1 MRRFIRL
8 CMGECYKT
16 KHTIIPALHIGIPL
30 AGSMVLLLYYR
41 ASGAETIISL
51 STFTQLTGLAFPFIV
66 SLICAC
72 QTALEEGN
80 HFQTFL
86 GGSAGWL
93 CSFWAKCLVLQIAGG
108 MAVLIGIGS
117 FALGATYLLENAALP
132 GRFYMEMAAGVW
144 LGSLIQYPI
153 HLFLNVRFSQSV
165 SMGIG
170 VIQSVLAALLITGLG
185 EGIWQFIP
193 CSWSIRL
200 SAEILKSFLGLGADF
215 EWGIYGLISIGV
227 CAIIS
232 LWFQY
237 RGELASASLQ
247 AE

>member
-41 ASGAETIISL
+41 ASGAETIVSL

-66 SLICAC
+66 SLVCAC
-72 QTALEEGN
+72 QTGLEEGN
-80 HFQTFL
+80 HFQNFL
-86 GGSAGWL
+86 GGSGGWL
-93 CSFWAKCLVLQIAGG
+93 RSFWAKCLVLQIAGG
-108 MAVLIGIGS
+108 LAVVIGMGS
-117 FALGATYLLENAALP
+117 FALGERYLLGNVDIPSVLYVEI
-132 GRFYMEMAAGVW
+132 AAGLW
-144 LGSLIQYPI
+144 LGSLVQYPI
-153 HLFLNVRFSQSV
+153 HLFLNMRFSQSV

-185 EGIWQFIP
+185 EGIWQFLP
-193 CSWSIRL
+193 CSWSIRF
-200 SAEILKSFLGLGADF
+200 SAEILKRFLGLGTDF
-215 EWGIYGLISIGV
+215 GRGIFGLISIGV

-232 LWFQY
+232 LWVQY
-237 RGELASASLQ
+237 RGELAAASIQ

>member
-1 MRRFIRL
+1 MRQFARL

-30 AGSMVLLLYYR
+30 VGSAVLLLYYQF
-41 ASGAETIISL
+41 SEVETIARL
-51 STFTQLTGLAFPFIV
+51 SMFSQLMGLVFPFVV
-66 SLICAC
+66 SLVCAC
-72 QTALEEGN
+72 QTGLEEDS

-86 GGSAGWL
+86 GGSGGWL
-93 CSFWAKCLVLQIAGG
+93 LSFWAKCLVLQIAGG
-108 MAVLIGIGS
+108 MAVIIGIGS
-117 FALGATYLLENAALP
+117 FALGEIHLLGNTDLP
-132 GRFYMEMAAGVW
+132 LIVYMEIVAGLW

-153 HLFLNVRFSQSV
+153 HLFLNMRFSQSV

-185 EGIWQFIP
+185 EGIWQFLP
-193 CSWSIRL
+193 CSWSIRF
-200 SAEILKSFLGLGADF
+200 SSEILKRFLGVGTYLGV
-215 EWGIYGLISIGV
+215 GIFGLITIGV

-237 RGELASASLQ
+237 RGELAAASAH